1 MSNTKTEPMSFRV
14 SSETRERFEA
24 FKTRIS
30 KSTAE
35 EAFNELLTSYEAQ
48 QPNLL
53 LNAPMLS
60 SAISGMPEITKFLQK
75 ALDQMAA
82 TIYLAEQ
89 GAAAVQ
95 SQALSVVE
103 KAKEK
108 MNELVETNNALKL
121 ELQRAKTQGSQLATE
136 ANELRLKVQEL
147 RDQSESIS
155 VLKASWAD
163 RESDIMKQVAEWK
176 SRAEYADDLQK
187 SFEETRR
194 KLDGTESTLARMEA
208 ELARLTEVHA
218 NTEKALAAE
227 NTSRSTFQAK
237 AAELA
242 AEVRALNNQI
252 VASERRLTEYH
263 NIVINLRQTVDS
275 ETNARIMAEQAYAVS
290 KAQLEAA
297 NSSRKTEPPSS
308 REVRQNSEITLGEDE
323 IPDIKLRGRS
333 HSQQIH
339 GTRSKS
345 ERSTAS

>member
-35 EAFNELLTSYEAQ
+35 EAFNELLTSYESN

-95 SQALSVVE
+95 SQAVSVVE

-108 MNELVETNNALKL
+108 MNELVETNNTLKL
-121 ELQRAKTQGSQLATE
+121 ELQRTKTQGSQLATE

-163 RESDIMKQVAEWK
+163 RESDIMKQVTEWK

-194 KLDGTESTLARMEA
+194 KLDGTENTLARTET

-218 NTEKALAAE
+218 KTEEALAIE
-227 NTSRSTFQAK
+227 NTSRSNFQAK
-237 AAELA
+237 VAELT
-242 AEVRALNNQI
+242 AEVRALNNQLA
-252 VASERRLTEYH
+252 ASERRLTEYH
-263 NIVINLRQTVDS
+263 GIVLNLKQAVES
-275 ETNARIMAEQAYAVS
+275 ETNARIIAEQVYAVAQ
-290 KAQLEAA
+290 AQLEAA
-297 NSSRKTEPPSS
+297 SLSRKTEPTSTQD
-308 REVRQNSEITLGEDE
+308 VGQNSEIARGEDE
-323 IPDIKLRGRS
+323 IPDIRVRDMSRS
-333 HSQQIH
+333 QPIH
-339 GTRSKS
+339 DKRTKS
-345 ERSTAS
+345 ERSAAS